1 MKHLLST
8 LYSARDLTAARFGF
22 FLNYKKKKSLLQ
34 PGKLLIIF
42 IDKVCS

>member
-22 FLNYKKKKSLLQ
+22 FFELQ
-34 PGKLLIIF
+34 KEEISF
-42 IDKVCS
+42 TAW